1 MLADLADLAD
11 PFRSGLTVPSSVD
24 LSAIVVG
31 ALSGGLLAARERF
44 AVTGV
49 LLLAFV
55 SGLGGGLI
63 RDVLLGVGTPVALTD
78 RLYLPVVS
86 VTALVAFFFAG
97 WLARLNPLLVVL
109 DALALGLFTVVG
121 AEKAD
126 LFGLPGASVV
136 FLGVATAVGGGFIRD
151 LILGQVPD
159 IARPGTV
166 NAFAALLG
174 AVLLVTIKR
183 VADVPAGCADLV
195 TIVFVTGLRLLAV
208 WRGWQISGPIDLSR
222 RLPDLA
228 PLARTRVRTL
238 RPRRRRSRMTRPDR

>member
-1 MLADLADLAD
+1 MIVELAD
-11 PFRSGLTVPSSVD
+11 PFRSGLTVPSYVD

-31 ALSGGLLAARERF
+31 ALAGGLLAAREGF

-49 LLLAFV
+49 LLLSFV

-63 RDVLLGVGTPVALTD
+63 RDVVLGVGTPVALTNP
-78 RLYLPVVS
+78 LYLPVV
-86 VTALVAFFFAG
+86 TAAALAAFFFAG
-97 WLARLNPLLVVL
+97 WLARLNPVLVVL
-109 DALALGLFTVVG
+109 DALAVGLFTVVG
-121 AEKAD
+121 AEKGD
-126 LFGLPGASVV
+126 LFGLPGASVI
-136 FLGVATAVGGGFIRD
+136 FLGVVTAVGGGVIRD
-151 LILGQVPD
+151 VILGQVPD

-174 AVLLVTIKR
+174 AIALVTMKR
-183 VADVPAGCADLV
+183 LTDVPTGLADLI

-208 WRGWQISGPIDLSR
+208 WRGWQISGPVDLSS

-238 RPRRRRSRMTRPDR
+238 RPHRPRRRRRA

>member
-1 MLADLADLAD
+1 MSTTAVLLAD
-11 PFRSGLTVPSSVD
+11 PFRSSLTVPSWVD
-24 LSAIVVG
+24 LSAIVIG
-31 ALSGGLLAARERF
+31 ALAGGLLAAREGF

-49 LLLAFV
+49 LLLSFV

-78 RLYLPVVS
+78 PLYLPVVS
-86 VTALVAFFFAG
+86 ATAVVAFFFAG

-109 DALALGLFTVVG
+109 DALTLGLFTVVG

-126 LFGLPGASVV
+126 VFGLPGASVV
-136 FLGVATAVGGGFIRD
+136 FLGVATAVGGGVIRD
-151 LILGQVPD
+151 VILGQVPD

-174 AVLLVTIKR
+174 AVLLVLVKR
-183 VADVPAGCADLV
+183 VAEVPAGGADLV

-208 WRGWQISGPIDLSR
+208 WRGWQVTGPIDLSR

-238 RPRRRRSRMTRPDR
+238 GRRRRRRRA

>member
-1 MLADLADLAD
+1 MLLALLD
-11 PFRSGLTVPSSVD
+11 PFRSGLTVPSWID

-31 ALSGGLLAARERF
+31 ALSGGLLAAREGF

-49 LLLAFV
+49 LLLSLV

-78 RLYLPVVS
+78 PLYLPTVS
-86 VTALVAFFFAG
+86 VAALVAFFFAG

-126 LFGLPGASVV
+126 LYGFPGASVV
-136 FLGVATAVGGGFIRD
+136 FLGVVTAVGGGFIRD

-174 AVLLVTIKR
+174 AILLVTTKR
-183 VADVPAGCADLV
+183 VAGVDTVVADLV

-208 WRGWQISGPIDLSR
+208 WRGWQISGPVDLSR

-228 PLARTRVRTL
+228 PLARTRAVRTL
-238 RPRRRRSRMTRPDR
+238 RRTPLPRPLRRRGPS